1 VGLLPLLL
9 VIGGAGAAIYGANT
23 WLSARTEE
31 LERPG
36 TAAPR
41 GRPGALTVRLGVTVA
56 VAGVALLI
64 LDALIHAVLAIAT
77 LALVVVAVAIAVAVL
92 GRLGGARRR

>member
-9 VIGGAGAAIYGANT
+9 VVGGAGAAVYGANT

-36 TAAPR
+36 TVASR
-41 GRPGALTVRLGVTVA
+41 RRPGALTVRLGLAVA
-56 VAGVALLI
+56 VAGVGLLI

-77 LALVVVAVAIAVAVL
+77 LAILVVAVAVAVAVL